1 MLFFLKKVCVCPV
14 KLSIAFA
21 FVLTSMG
28 TYASEENSFL
38 IVRKGNEK
46 EIKVSFNGVNK
57 ATVSIYD
64 VENNLIYS
72 EITTAKEG
80 VSRIYNLQEFPSGT
94 YYFVVETSLK
104 KVKHEIIISNQEIS
118 TVTTREI
125 Q

>member
-1 MLFFLKKVCVCPV
+1 MKKII
-14 KLSIAFA
+14 KLSIVFA
-21 FVLTSMG
+21 FVLTTMG

-38 IVRKGNEK
+38 SVRKGNEK

-64 VENNLIYS
+64 EENNLIYS
-72 EITTAKEG
+72 EIATPKEG
-80 VSRIYNLQEFPSGT
+80 VSRIYNLKEFPVGT
-94 YYFVVETSLK
+94 YYFVVETNLK
-104 KVKHEIIISNQEIS
+104 KVKNEIIISSQEIA

>member
-1 MLFFLKKVCVCPV
+1 MKKII

-21 FVLTSMG
+21 FVLTTMSA
-28 TYASEENSFL
+28 YASEDNSFL
-38 IVRKGNEK
+38 SVRKGNEK

-64 VENNLIYS
+64 DENNLIYS
-72 EITTAKEG
+72 EIATAKEG
-80 VSRIYNLQEFPSGT
+80 VSRIYNLQEFPAGT
-94 YYFVVETSLK
+94 YYFVVETNLK
-104 KVKHEIIISNQEIS
+104 KVKNEIVISSQEIA

>member
-1 MLFFLKKVCVCPV
+1 MKKII

-38 IVRKGNEK
+38 SVRKGNEK

-72 EITTAKEG
+72 EIATAKEG
-80 VSRIYNLQEFPSGT
+80 VSRVYNLQEFPAGK
-94 YYFVVETSLK
+94 YYFVVETNLK
-104 KVKHEIIISNQEIS
+104 KVKHEIIISCKEIS
-118 TVTTREI
+118 NLTAKEI
-125 Q
+125 L